1 MTNTALIVF
10 PSAAGHVN
18 PSLPLCARL
27 VKLGWRVEYLS
38 IVTFQSAIESTGAT
52 FHDRNAVLSELGIQD
67 VTSAIMNTFLQYGD
81 DKAKQWAL
89 NFGSIATELLLP
101 PYIEFFRRVAPK
113 VIVYCPVLC
122 QVSHF
127 AAMHLRIPDVSLL
140 TAAGP
145 GFWDAAFAA
154 HGGCAADLVS
164 AIKANEANNKA
175 IDGIRKM
182 LSMPNL
188 TLNTAEPLIHEYYTN
203 VNIVSTIPSLAD
215 RLNDRDA
222 GFYKDAGKQFE
233 FFGPILGETAVTM
246 ATPLNDDE
254 KASLFKTVREAI
266 AANRRV
272 IYISMGTVI
281 TGEDSE
287 HGWAGTS
294 GSAISKSSRV
304 AAQDDYVFWTS
315 LGVFLQDNAEKS
327 VDGLQGTFTK
337 LDMEKS
343 LVATLAIV
351 KQNERRRL
359 RSRLHHFRHSAP
371 FDTSPQH
378 IDTMFDLFLFEAG
391 GRLFEE
397 ELRERLAADCQLP
410 LSREQL
416 SEALKRVRARCPDDN
431 ANIGGGVSR
440 VVFASLWQR
449 LILGLLCCQKSAD
462 EAEAARQS
470 ETGTME
476 PEIRLIEYSE
486 HDELSDRLV
495 SEPNFLFGC
504 RGERARPQLDGGG
517 FRCQRVNVNPSLSQ
531 RTRWAWIE
539 TSRSELLMKMGAKF
553 FLHPVATEDLIH
565 AAREGKTKIDRYR
578 HQYFVALEVYA
589 LTSSA
594 SSTSSSSTAR
604 PGAVAASVS
613 AGSVTST
620 TSENETE
627 RRGNGLTDH
636 EMEVGPRIFRSTLS
650 LLATGNPPTA
660 TRPASS
666 RDWLLTV
673 INDVGQERGS
683 ADRDPLDRFESDQGA
698 ARKVLQ
704 NVRDDLGSFK
714 RQREYQADFLLYSII
729 DRAAG
734 ELTPIYNAYGRRLRW
749 LQDRLDAGEL
759 SSPKT
764 YADEVTNARIEL
776 VELRQWVG
784 QIKGIV
790 HHLETDCRSEDGD
803 DYDAN
808 WNFGAAG
815 KGTLVFLRHTQD
827 YLEQALDRLAVLDD
841 LAKAFLAATE
851 RDKSDFMNSTLF
863 MLTVATAVFL
873 PAQFLAGVYGMNFV
887 DSEGRPAITE
897 LTLEYGYLGF
907 WVVVGTMIS
916 TGLCLVFSCYACSCR
931 RLGMRCRSSLCCGRR
946 SRREQ
951 QPRRDGARRFGATK

>member
-294 GSAISKSSRV
+294 GSAITGKQLCQSVYRAAFAELGIQRSKADSTS
-304 AAQDDYVFWTS
+304 AAFLVVVS
-315 LGVFLQDNAEKS
+315 LGSQADALEGISVPDNAICLKTLPQAEILLLAKPALFITNGGQNSFIEAMS
-327 VDGLQGTFTK
+327 VGTPVLVCPGFGDQQSNAVKAETHGVGLKVDRPGKVEHLDIDKVLVEYQSAASIAIRKILGEQHVEFASKAQVLARELEQGGGANRAVEIILK
-337 LDMEKS
+337 
-343 LVATLAIV
+343 
-351 KQNERRRL
+351 
-359 RSRLHHFRHSAP
+359 
-371 FDTSPQH
+371 
-378 IDTMFDLFLFEAG
+378 EAG
-391 GRLFEE
+391 
-397 ELRERLAADCQLP
+397 
-410 LSREQL
+410 
-416 SEALKRVRARCPDDN
+416 
-431 ANIGGGVSR
+431 I
-440 VVFASLWQR
+440 
-449 LILGLLCCQKSAD
+449 
-462 EAEAARQS
+462 
-470 ETGTME
+470 
-476 PEIRLIEYSE
+476 
-486 HDELSDRLV
+486 
-495 SEPNFLFGC
+495 
-504 RGERARPQLDGGG
+504 
-517 FRCQRVNVNPSLSQ
+517 
-531 RTRWAWIE
+531 
-539 TSRSELLMKMGAKF
+539 
-553 FLHPVATEDLIH
+553 
-565 AAREGKTKIDRYR
+565 
-578 HQYFVALEVYA
+578 
-589 LTSSA
+589 
-594 SSTSSSSTAR
+594 
-604 PGAVAASVS
+604 
-613 AGSVTST
+613 TST
-620 TSENETE
+620 
-627 RRGNGLTDH
+627 L
-636 EMEVGPRIFRSTLS
+636 
-650 LLATGNPPTA
+650 
-660 TRPASS
+660 
-666 RDWLLTV
+666 
-673 INDVGQERGS
+673 
-683 ADRDPLDRFESDQGA
+683 
-698 ARKVLQ
+698 
-704 NVRDDLGSFK
+704 
-714 RQREYQADFLLYSII
+714 
-729 DRAAG
+729 
-734 ELTPIYNAYGRRLRW
+734 
-749 LQDRLDAGEL
+749 
-759 SSPKT
+759 
-764 YADEVTNARIEL
+764 
-776 VELRQWVG
+776 
-784 QIKGIV
+784 
-790 HHLETDCRSEDGD
+790 
-803 DYDAN
+803 
-808 WNFGAAG
+808 
-815 KGTLVFLRHTQD
+815 
-827 YLEQALDRLAVLDD
+827 
-841 LAKAFLAATE
+841 
-851 RDKSDFMNSTLF
+851 
-863 MLTVATAVFL
+863 
-873 PAQFLAGVYGMNFV
+873 
-887 DSEGRPAITE
+887 
-897 LTLEYGYLGF
+897 
-907 WVVVGTMIS
+907 
-916 TGLCLVFSCYACSCR
+916 
-931 RLGMRCRSSLCCGRR
+931 
-946 SRREQ
+946 
-951 QPRRDGARRFGATK
+951 